1 MTYKEKVRINRSIV
15 EASNNLRTIIEEL
28 ALADDDTYKVV
39 KSLMDAD
46 KKLSKA
52 ILAINRME

>member
-28 ALADDDTYKVV
+28 ALVDDDTYKVV